1 MKYTVLDYL
10 EATSEKYAD
19 KTAFADV
26 QESVNW
32 KDFVK
37 DAKAISSFLEKYFD
51 PRTAVPLVTEKS
63 VLTLKLFFA
72 ALYAGCFYSF
82 VDATFPDERLL
93 SMISTLKAKTL
104 VVDRKF
110 QKKIEG
116 LGSDCKIIY
125 TDDLL
130 KEVKE
135 ANVPYNPAR
144 RNQIVDVDPVYAN
157 FTSGTTGM
165 PKAVL
170 VNHRNVVD
178 FISCF
183 TEVFDIQSSENLANQ
198 APFDFDVSVKDIFT
212 AVFTGAAVHLVPKAF
227 FSFPT
232 KLLDYLEER
241 EITTIIWAVS
251 AMCIISTLGGFKYK
265 KPLTLKKIMFS
276 GEVMPV
282 KQLRIWKEN
291 VPDAKYIN
299 LYGPTE
305 ITCNCTY
312 AEVPQSIGEDYVL
325 PIGIPFP
332 NERVFLLDEND
343 ALITEAEKTGELC
356 VSGSCVAPGYYN
368 NGERTAQAFVQNP
381 LNPSYF
387 ERIYRTGDLASYGKD
402 GLLYYVSRKDTQIK
416 HMGHRIEL
424 SEIEGAVEKIC
435 SITRACCIFAQNKIS
450 AFYTGQE
457 TDKKEIVTALKT
469 SLPVYMIPSNFIF
482 IEEFP
487 LTKNGKVDKRAL
499 EAKLNG

>member
-10 EATSEKYAD
+10 EETSEKYAE

-26 QESVNW
+26 QDSVNW
-32 KDFVK
+32 KNFVE
-37 DAKAISSFLEKYFD
+37 DAKKLSSFIEKYFG
-51 PRTAVPLVTEKS
+51 PREAVPVVTEKS
-63 VLTLKLFFA
+63 VLTVKLFFA
-72 ALYAGCFYSF
+72 AMYAGCFYSF
-82 VDATFPDERLL
+82 VDATFPDERLI
-93 SMISTLKAKTL
+93 SMLATLNAKTL
-104 VVDRKF
+104 VADRKF
-110 QKKIEG
+110 QKKLEG
-116 LGSDCKIIY
+116 LGADCKIIY

-130 KEVKE
+130 KEVQDGS
-135 ANVPYNPAR
+135 VQYNPKR
-144 RNQIVDVDPVYAN
+144 RNQIVDIDPVYAN
-157 FTSGTTGM
+157 FTSGTTGT

-170 VNHRNVVD
+170 VNHRNVID

-183 TEVFDIQSSENLANQ
+183 AEVFEIQSSENIANQ

-282 KQLRIWKEN
+282 KQLRIWKKN
-291 VPDAKYIN
+291 VPEAKYIN

-312 AEVPQSIGEDYVL
+312 AEIPHSIDENYIL

-343 ALITEAEKTGELC
+343 KIITEPKKTGELC
-356 VSGSCVAPGYYN
+356 VSGSCVVLGYYN
-368 NGERTAQAFVQNP
+368 NSERTSQSFVQHPQNS
-381 LNPSYF
+381 SYF
-387 ERIYRTGDLASYGKD
+387 ERIYRTGDLANYGDD
-402 GLLYYVSRKDTQIK
+402 GMLYYVSRKDTQIK

-435 SITRACCIFAQNKIS
+435 SITRACCIFSGNKIT

-457 TDKKEIVTALKT
+457 TEKKEIVSALKST
-469 SLPVYMIPSNFIF
+469 LPVYMIPSNFIF

-499 EAKLNG
+499 EAKING